1 MLYRPTI
8 CVTCTTMY
16 NIYVFEICQT
26 QKQYVTFYT
35 ILTIEKAV
43 LRRAGIKDKKCP
55 DYIHMGVVYHPQ
67 VLQLQL
73 CLQFN
78 ARQSLSL
85 ELVSPSLIPSW
96 LAGPPLSLTQN
107 GHSGKIDCSMLF
119 WNASYRLCNAM
130 CNVQCAMCNAMCDV
144 QCAYCTATDNLD
156 NSNCPLEA
164 TLPCKEIL
172 KIF

>member
-16 NIYVFEICQT
+16 NIYVFEICYT

-35 ILTIEKAV
+35 ILTIDKAV
-43 LRRAGIKDKKCP
+43 LRRAAIEDKKCP
-55 DYIHMGVVYHPQ
+55 HYIHGGDKNSQIRSKVYHPQ
-67 VLQLQL
+67 ALHLQL

-85 ELVSPSLIPSW
+85 ELVSQGLIPSW

-107 GHSGKIDCSMLF
+107 GHSGQIDCSRLF
-119 WNASYRLCNAM
+119 
-130 CNVQCAMCNAMCDV
+130 
-144 QCAYCTATDNLD
+144 
-156 NSNCPLEA
+156 
-164 TLPCKEIL
+164 
-172 KIF
+172 